1 MATANLKDIKRRIKS
16 VESTMQITKAMELVA
31 SSKLRRA
38 KEKAERAEP
47 FFNMLYQMMCQIVAE
62 SGDFQSTFLQHHTGG
77 AVLLIAIAGD
87 RGLAGGFNSNVFKQV
102 QIRMEELQTAGRE
115 PVVIAIGRKAVEYF
129 QRRNVRIL
137 AEFENIGEDITVYKA
152 LDIAERIVTLYEKGD
167 IQAVELIYTNYV
179 SPLVQ
184 EAHHMH
190 VMPVEHLEH
199 APGGYHALT
208 TYEPSQEAV
217 FDALIPKYLAGM
229 LYCAVIESFAAEQA
243 ARRLAMENAT
253 DNATEMITDLSLVYN
268 RARQSAITQEI
279 TEIVSGANAQS

>member
-62 SGDFQSTFLQHHTGG
+62 SGDFQSTFLHHTGG

-87 RGLAGGFNSNVFKQV
+87 RGLAGGFNTNVFKQV
-102 QIRMEELQTAGRE
+102 QIRMEELRNAGRE

-152 LDIAERIVTLYEKGD
+152 LDIAERIVTLYERGD

-208 TYEPSQEAV
+208 TYEPSPEAV

>member
-62 SGDFQSTFLQHHTGG
+62 SGDFQSTFLQHHSGG

-190 VMPVEHLEH
+190 VMPVEHLEY

-208 TYEPSQEAV
+208 TYEPSPEAV

>member
-1 MATANLKDIKRRIKS
+1 MATANLKDIKRRIRS

-62 SGDFQSTFLQHHTGG
+62 SGDFQSTFLQHHTSG
-77 AVLLIAIAGD
+77 AVLLIEIAGE
-87 RGLAGGFNSNVFKQV
+87 RGLAGGFNTNVFKQV

-152 LDIAERIVTLYEKGD
+152 LDIAERIVTLYERGD

-208 TYEPSQEAV
+208 TYEPSPEAV

>member
-167 IQAVELIYTNYV
+167 VQAVELIYTNYV

-208 TYEPSQEAV
+208 TYEPSPEAV

-279 TEIVSGANAQS
+279 MEIVSGANAQS

>member
-167 IQAVELIYTNYV
+167 VQAVELIYTNYV

-208 TYEPSQEAV
+208 TYEPSPEAV

>member
-1 MATANLKDIKRRIKS
+1 MASGMKDIKRRIKS

-208 TYEPSQEAV
+208 TYEPSPEAV

>member
-208 TYEPSQEAV
+208 TYEPSPEAV

-253 DNATEMITDLSLVYN
+253 DNAPEMITDLSLVYN

>member
-167 IQAVELIYTNYV
+167 IQAVELMYTNYV
-179 SPLVQ
+179 SSLVQ
-184 EAHHMH
+184 EANHLH

-208 TYEPSQEAV
+208 TYEPSPEAV
-217 FDALIPKYLAGM
+217 FDTLIPKYLAGM

>member
-179 SPLVQ
+179 SPQVQ

-208 TYEPSQEAV
+208 TYEPSPEAV

>member
-184 EAHHMH
+184 ETYHMH

-208 TYEPSQEAV
+208 TYEPSPEAV

>member
-152 LDIAERIVTLYEKGD
+152 LDIAERIVTLYEKGE

-208 TYEPSQEAV
+208 TYEPSPEAV

>member
-102 QIRMEELQTAGRE
+102 QIRMEELRTAGRE

-184 EAHHMH
+184 EAYHMH

-208 TYEPSQEAV
+208 TYEPSPEAV

>member
-38 KEKAERAEP
+38 KEKAE

-190 VMPVEHLEH
+190 VMPVEHLEY

-208 TYEPSQEAV
+208 TYEPSPEAV

>member
-102 QIRMEELQTAGRE
+102 QIRMEELRTAGRE

-199 APGGYHALT
+199 APGGSHALT
-208 TYEPSQEAV
+208 TYEPSPEAV

>member
-1 MATANLKDIKRRIKS
+1 MKDIKLRIKS

-208 TYEPSQEAV
+208 TYEPSPEAV

>member
-190 VMPVEHLEH
+190 VMTVEHLEH

-208 TYEPSQEAV
+208 TYEPSPEAV

>member
-208 TYEPSQEAV
+208 TYEPSPEAV
-217 FDALIPKYLAGM
+217 FDTLIPKYLAGM

>member
-102 QIRMEELQTAGRE
+102 QIRMEELRTAGRE

-167 IQAVELIYTNYV
+167 VQAVELIYTNYV

-208 TYEPSQEAV
+208 TYEPSPEAV

>member
-1 MATANLKDIKRRIKS
+1 
-16 VESTMQITKAMELVA
+16 MELVA

-208 TYEPSQEAV
+208 TYEPSPEAV

>member
-1 MATANLKDIKRRIKS
+1 MATANLKDIKRRIRS

-38 KEKAERAEP
+38 KEKAEHAEP

-62 SGDFQSTFLQHHTGG
+62 SGDFQSAFLQHHTGG

-87 RGLAGGFNSNVFKQV
+87 RGLAGGFNTNVFKQV
-102 QIRMEELQTAGRE
+102 QIRMEELKAAGRE
-115 PVVIAIGRKAVEYF
+115 PVVIAVGRKAVEYF
-129 QRRNVRIL
+129 QRRDVRIL

-152 LDIAERIVTLYEKGD
+152 LDIAERIVALYEKGD
-167 IQAVELIYTNYV
+167 IQAVELIYTTYV

-199 APGGYHALT
+199 APSGYHALT
-208 TYEPSQEAV
+208 TYEPSPEAV

-253 DNATEMITDLSLVYN
+253 DNATEMIQDLSLVYN

>member
-87 RGLAGGFNSNVFKQV
+87 RGLAGGFNTNVFKQV
-102 QIRMEELQTAGRE
+102 QIRMEELRNAGRE

-152 LDIAERIVTLYEKGD
+152 LDIAERVVALYEKGD

-208 TYEPSQEAV
+208 TYEPSPEAV

-243 ARRLAMENAT
+243 ARRLAMENAM

>member
-1 MATANLKDIKRRIKS
+1 MSDSSRGTW
-16 VESTMQITKAMELVA
+16 A
-31 SSKLRRA
+31 SR
-38 KEKAERAEP
+38 
-47 FFNMLYQMMCQIVAE
+47 
-62 SGDFQSTFLQHHTGG
+62 STFILAAIGSAVGLGNAWRFPGLCAKHGGG
-77 AVLLIAIAGD
+77 AFMLVYLAAMLVIGIPLLT
-87 RGLAGGFNSNVFKQV
+87 
-102 QIRMEELQTAGRE
+102 ME
-115 PVVIAIGRKAVEYF
+115 IAIGRKAVEYF

-167 IQAVELIYTNYV
+167 VQAVELIYTNYV

-208 TYEPSQEAV
+208 TYEPSPEAV

>member
-62 SGDFQSTFLQHHTGG
+62 SGDFQSTFLQHHTGD

-102 QIRMEELQTAGRE
+102 QIRMEELRTAGRE

-208 TYEPSQEAV
+208 TYEPSPEAV

>member
-199 APGGYHALT
+199 APGGYHALA
-208 TYEPSQEAV
+208 TYEPSPEAV

>member
-1 MATANLKDIKRRIKS
+1 MATANLKDIKRRIRS

-87 RGLAGGFNSNVFKQV
+87 RGLAGGFNTNVFKQV

-152 LDIAERIVTLYEKGD
+152 LDIAERIVTLYERGD

-208 TYEPSQEAV
+208 TYEPSPEAV

>member
-47 FFNMLYQMMCQIVAE
+47 FFNMLFQMMCQIVAE

-208 TYEPSQEAV
+208 TYEPSPEAV

>member
-47 FFNMLYQMMCQIVAE
+47 FFNMLYQMMCQIVVE

-208 TYEPSQEAV
+208 TYEPSPEAV

>member
-1 MATANLKDIKRRIKS
+1 MAGSMKEIKLRIKS

-208 TYEPSQEAV
+208 TYEPSPEAV

>member
-87 RGLAGGFNSNVFKQV
+87 RGLAGGFNTNVFKQV

-208 TYEPSQEAV
+208 TYEPSPEAV

>member
-62 SGDFQSTFLQHHTGG
+62 SGDFRSTFLQHHTGG

-102 QIRMEELQTAGRE
+102 QIRMEELRTAGRE

-167 IQAVELIYTNYV
+167 VQAVELIYTNYV

-208 TYEPSQEAV
+208 TYEPSPEAV

>member
-129 QRRNVRIL
+129 QRRNVWIL

-208 TYEPSQEAV
+208 TYEPSPEAV

>member
-1 MATANLKDIKRRIKS
+1 MATANLKDIKRRIRS

-208 TYEPSQEAV
+208 TYEPSPEAV

>member
-1 MATANLKDIKRRIKS
+1 MATANLKEIKRRIKS

-47 FFNMLYQMMCQIVAE
+47 FFNLLYEMMCRIVAE
-62 SGDFQSTFLQHHTGG
+62 SGDFQSTFMQQHTSG
-77 AVLLIAIAGD
+77 ATLLIVIAGD
-87 RGLAGGFNSNVFKQV
+87 RGLAGGFNANVFRQA
-102 QIRMEELQTAGRE
+102 QIRLDELQAAGRE
-115 PVVIAIGRKAVEYF
+115 AVVIAIGRKAVEFF
-129 QRRNVRIL
+129 QRRSVRLL

-152 LDIAERIVTLYEKGD
+152 MDIADRIVALYQKGD
-167 IQAVELIYTNYV
+167 ILAVELIFTSYV

-199 APGGYHALT
+199 APAGYHALT
-208 TYEPSQEAV
+208 TYEPSPEAV
-217 FDALIPKYLAGM
+217 FDALIPKYLTGI
-229 LYCAVIESFAAEQA
+229 LFCSVIESFAAEQA

-253 DNATEMITDLSLVYN
+253 DNATEMISDLSLVYN

>member
-199 APGGYHALT
+199 APGGYNALT
-208 TYEPSQEAV
+208 TYEPSPEAV

>member
-102 QIRMEELQTAGRE
+102 QIRMEELRTAGRE

-199 APGGYHALT
+199 VPGGYHALT
-208 TYEPSQEAV
+208 TYEPSPEAV